1 MRRTLTLVLSAIMA
15 LGVLAGP
22 AAADDDATI
31 TDIAVGDGEFDRNA
45 RDFDILAA
53 AVVAAGL
60 DGTLAT
66 PDLGVTVFAPTDYAF
81 RLLVRDLGGPWKA
94 HEADVAGWLV
104 ENVGVDTITSVLL
117 YHVVDGQV
125 YSSDVVP
132 GLQGAEVPTLLGPTF
147 EVFIQYE
154 KGTDDLKAVWLRDQ
168 DHDDLNARLSL
179 GRLDIQ
185 ASNGVIHVINRVMRP
200 IDLP

>member
-1 MRRTLTLVLSAIMA
+1 MRRTLTLVLSAVMA

-22 AAADDDATI
+22 AAAADATI

-81 RLLVRDLGGPWKA
+81 RRLVRDLGGPWKA

-117 YHVVDGQV
+117 YHVVEGQV

-168 DHDDLNARLSL
+168 DHDDLNARLVL
-179 GRLDIQ
+179 GSLDIQ
-185 ASNGVIHVINRVMRP
+185 ASNGVIHVIDRVMRP
-200 IDLP
+200 VDLP

>member
-1 MRRTLTLVLSAIMA
+1 MRRTITLVLSAIMA

-22 AAADDDATI
+22 AAADDSTI

-66 PDLGVTVFAPTDYAF
+66 PDLDVTVFAPTDYAF
-81 RLLVRDLGGPWKA
+81 RRLVRDLGGPWQA

-117 YHVVDGQV
+117 YHVVAGQV

-168 DHDDLNARLSL
+168 DHDDLNASLSL
-179 GRLDIQ
+179 GNLDIQ

>member
-1 MRRTLTLVLSAIMA
+1 MRRITTTLMA
-15 LGVLAGP
+15 ALLAVGLLAAPAGAAAGP
-22 AAADDDATI
+22 TI

-66 PDLGVTVFAPTDYAF
+66 PDLDVTVFAPTDYAF
-81 RLLVRDLGGPWKA
+81 RRLVRDLGGPWKA
-94 HEADVAGWLV
+94 HEADVAEWLV

-117 YHVVDGQV
+117 YHVVDGEV

-132 GLQGAEVPTLLGPTF
+132 GLQGADVPTLLGPTF

-154 KGTDDLKAVWLRDQ
+154 KGTTNLKAVWLRDQ
-168 DHDDLNARLSL
+168 DHNDLNARLVL
-179 GRLDIQ
+179 DGLDIQ